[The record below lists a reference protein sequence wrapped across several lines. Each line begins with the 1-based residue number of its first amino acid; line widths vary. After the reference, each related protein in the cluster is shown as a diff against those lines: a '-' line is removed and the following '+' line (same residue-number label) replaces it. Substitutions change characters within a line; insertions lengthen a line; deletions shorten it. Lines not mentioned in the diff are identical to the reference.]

1 VYASFLDRKRTTCM
15 RLADGIVKSRDKR
28 CSEADQ
34 VSVCPLAVL
43 LNLFPRTCFLIL
55 LPLTCF
61 CHQRLGRKRLA
72 KLAKLTGPLLLRRT
86 MADKLICASMP
97 PKLEILVFCNPSP
110 LQRDL
115 YLALLRSAE
124 TQRAIRENKQ
134 VCATEALHCTLLELL
149 RHSTL
154 LKRSGRARRVGRLLS
169 SHVSSNC

>member
-1 VYASFLDRKRTTCM
+1 M

-28 CSEADQ
+28 CSEAD
-34 VSVCPLAVL
+34 
-43 LNLFPRTCFLIL
+43 
-55 LPLTCF
+55 
-61 CHQRLGRKRLA
+61 QRLGRKRLA

-134 VCATEALHCTLLELL
+134 VCATEALHCALY
-149 RHSTL
+149 
-154 LKRSGRARRVGRLLS
+154 
-169 SHVSSNC
+169 